1 MLADTLR
8 EARQK
13 KSLTQAQLATTL
25 GCSPGYIAHLENGR
39 AWPSEAKLLKLCDLL
54 DLDKRRLILERQKE
68 KASGDARAYYE
79 PENEQGA
86 LFRLGS
92 DLSPE
97 HLAYALKVI
106 RAIEKNRRVR
116 DAIDLLIG
124 GVK

>member
-13 KSLTQAQLATTL
+13 RNLTQAQLAQTL
-25 GCSPGYIAHLENGR
+25 ACSPGYIAHLENGR
-39 AWPSEAKLLKLCDLL
+39 ALPSEAKLLKLCELL
-54 DLDKRRLILERQKE
+54 GLDKRRLILERQKE
-68 KASGDARAYYE
+68 KATGDARAYYE
-79 PENEQGA
+79 PEAEGA
-86 LFRLGS
+86 AFFRLGS

-97 HLAYALKVI
+97 QLAYAVRVI
-106 RAIEKNRRVR
+106 KAIEKNRRVR